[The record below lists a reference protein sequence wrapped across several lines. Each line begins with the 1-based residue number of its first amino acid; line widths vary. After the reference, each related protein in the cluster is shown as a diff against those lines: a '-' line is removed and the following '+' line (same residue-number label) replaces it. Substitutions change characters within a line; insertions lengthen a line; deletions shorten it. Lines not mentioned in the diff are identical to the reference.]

1 MEKLLKHLMV
11 PQTKKCWGP
20 EHYSIKDSEK
30 SCSKKNK
37 AWSPTLL
44 SLAHPRMAFFTTL
57 A

>member
-11 PQTKKCWGP
+11 PQTKKCWDP
-20 EHYSIKDSEK
+20 EHYYIKGSEK

-44 SLAHPRMAFFTTL
+44 SLAHP
-57 A
+57 